1 MREWRCW
8 NTTMCRPRG
17 ESGGTLYEALRSE
30 LPGHRFVCPA
40 HAAAI
45 PLLITGIAAAVKPCV
60 L

>member
-1 MREWRCW
+1 
-8 NTTMCRPRG
+8 MCRPRG